1 MPIDPALRSLDTDI
15 PACPQVLVQL
25 SLLMNDEGANVQAI
39 AELIEGDM
47 ALASAVVR
55 AVNSAMFGL
64 LRRVET
70 VRDAVRYLGTR
81 EVSAITFEMGLRAA
95 FPPGPLLDALWQRAG
110 KRGLVMGRAASAI
123 DIDPWLAHTAGLF
136 AEGGQAVLFAHDPTR
151 YAALA
156 AATTQGRPERLAA
169 EIEAFGV
176 SHAALGAA
184 LCHAWGVASDVAEAV
199 RLRPLAVS
207 DWPSQADDNGVR
219 KLLALGAVVDGLLD
233 ARAGDVSVLDGEA
246 FEQLAR
252 AGEVEPAP
260 MREAVVQAV
269 QRLGDGD

>member
-15 PACPQVLVQL
+15 PACPHVLVQL
-25 SLLMNDEGANVQAI
+25 SLLMNDEAANAQSI
-39 AELIEGDM
+39 AALIEGDM

-70 VRDAVRYLGTR
+70 VPDAVRYLGTR

-95 FPPGPLLDALWQRAG
+95 FPPGPLIEGLWQRAG
-110 KRGLVMGRAASAI
+110 RRGLAMGRAARPL
-123 DIDPWLAHTAGLF
+123 DIDPWLAHTLGLF
-136 AEGGQAVLFAHDPTR
+136 AESGQAVLYAHDPTR

-156 AATTQGRPERLAA
+156 ATAPSIDARLAA

-184 LCHAWGVASDVAEAV
+184 LCHAWGLAAEVAEAV
-199 RLRPLAVS
+199 RARPQAAH
-207 DWPSQADDNGVR
+207 DWAQQAASVR
-219 KLLALGAVVDGLLD
+219 KLLVLGAAVDAALSEGH
-233 ARAGDVSVLDGEA
+233 AGDDETLEA
-246 FEQLAR
+246 RCTALAALSGLHVAQLRDA
-252 AGEVEPAP
+252 VN
-260 MREAVVQAV
+260 EAVSKVSANTA
-269 QRLGDGD
+269 R

>member
-1 MPIDPALRSLDTDI
+1 MPPPIDPALRSLDTDI

-25 SLLMNDEGANVQAI
+25 SLLMNDEGANAQAI
-39 AELIEGDM
+39 GALIEGDM

-110 KRGLVMGRAASAI
+110 KRGLVMGRAAGAV
-123 DIDPWLAHTAGLF
+123 DLDPWLAHTAGLF
-136 AEGGQAVLFAHDPTR
+136 AESGQAVLFAHDPTR

-156 AATTQGRPERLAA
+156 ATSAAGGAARLAA

-184 LCHAWGVASDVAEAV
+184 LCHAWGVAADVAEAV
-199 RLRPLAVS
+199 RLRPLAPAE
-207 DWPSQADDNGVR
+207 WPADAQIVR
-219 KLLALGAVVDGLLD
+219 KLLALGHAADQQLD
-233 ARAGDVSVLDGEA
+233 ATPPLDDAEA
-246 FEQLAR
+246 MAR
-252 AGEVEPAP
+252 AADLEPEVLHD
-260 MREAVVQAV
+260 AVAQACA
-269 QRLGDGD
+269 RLGEGS